1 MWKLLKR
8 IFFGDCW
15 NFMKLLKLQEIV
27 FEIIMMLIDCWLL
40 MNIIVYLMVS
50 EINIM
55 IFVWVLTRLKFKF
68 KRMMFW
74 NFWCTSHGLIQ
85 QVNIEWNLNSDAD
98 YTSNIVDR
106 KIISVTWLIFET
118 FICCIVFSKKISAYF
133 SLEIIFK

>member
-1 MWKLLKR
+1 
-8 IFFGDCW
+8 
-15 NFMKLLKLQEIV
+15 
-27 FEIIMMLIDCWLL
+27 MMLIDCWLL
-40 MNIIVYLMVS
+40 MKIIVYLLVS

-98 YTSNIVDR
+98 YTGNIVDR

-118 FICCIVFSKKISAYF
+118 FICCIVFFFSKENIYIFFTWNNFQIANIFIKPLQENYF
-133 SLEIIFK
+133 CWLVSD